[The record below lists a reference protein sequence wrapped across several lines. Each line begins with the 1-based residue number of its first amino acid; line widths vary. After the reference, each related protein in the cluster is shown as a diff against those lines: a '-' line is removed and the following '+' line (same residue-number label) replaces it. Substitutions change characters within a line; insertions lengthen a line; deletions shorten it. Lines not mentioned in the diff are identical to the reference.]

1 MKLCEFNKENLDLDI
16 LGFSTYRD
24 VMYEP
29 KSLFVFQKRLC
40 MPHPEFSLTQVVDV
54 FSNEKIDIDTC
65 DVVTKVELTQ

>member
-16 LGFSTYRD
+16 LGFSSYRD

-40 MPHPEFSLTQVVDV
+40 MPHPEFSLSQVVDV
-54 FSNEKIDIDTC
+54 FSGEKIDIDLC
-65 DVVTKVELTQ
+65 DIVTNVKLAQ